1 MYILSSGFYGEER
14 PWTPYIRNEKSP
26 PLHSL
31 IEGWPTERTG
41 EVILDA
47 NGNMNIYYKSPY
59 YVFGT
64 SNAKR
69 YLLETGDSS
78 EFICAERR
86 NGGFI
91 NLVSGLE
98 FAEAETYNH
107 EKHATLYA
115 TFYASNWFD
124 L

>member
-1 MYILSSGFYGEER
+1 MYILSSGCYGEER

-26 PLHSL
+26 PLPSL
-31 IEGWPTERTG
+31 IEGWSTERTG

-69 YLLETGDSS
+69 YLLETGNSS
-78 EFICAERR
+78 EFIFAEKR

-98 FAEAETYNH
+98 FAEAETYDYK
-107 EKHATLYA
+107 KHATLVFS
-115 TFYASNWFD
+115 FYVSRRFD